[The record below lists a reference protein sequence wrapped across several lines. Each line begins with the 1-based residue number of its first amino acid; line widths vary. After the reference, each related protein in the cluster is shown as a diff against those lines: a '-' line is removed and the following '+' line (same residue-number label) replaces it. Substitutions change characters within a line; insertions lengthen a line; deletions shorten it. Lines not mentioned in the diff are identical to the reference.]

1 MTMKGYDTI
10 LVGTDGS
17 DLADPTVARAAWL
30 AARED
35 ADLVIICAYSELSRR
50 AEAKNTAT
58 TGGDVR
64 AGQVMGRSA
73 ASAAIAAAV
82 AVAERE
88 GATIARTQLVDG
100 DPAKALVQLA
110 GDHSA
115 GLIVL
120 GAVHDRSLADRLL
133 GTTAEE
139 VTKQAVCDVLI
150 VRPASGEAEF
160 EVPESADE
168 AAPSTWVAARIPSG
182 GTGRGPYD
190 EFAAQPAGACTSRR
204 RILPVGPL
212 GSSTTCHTVRGYL

>member
-1 MTMKGYDTI
+1 MKGYTTI
-10 LVGTDGS
+10 LVGTAGT

-168 AAPSTWVAARIPSG
+168 AAPST
-182 GTGRGPYD
+182 
-190 EFAAQPAGACTSRR
+190 
-204 RILPVGPL
+204 
-212 GSSTTCHTVRGYL
+212 